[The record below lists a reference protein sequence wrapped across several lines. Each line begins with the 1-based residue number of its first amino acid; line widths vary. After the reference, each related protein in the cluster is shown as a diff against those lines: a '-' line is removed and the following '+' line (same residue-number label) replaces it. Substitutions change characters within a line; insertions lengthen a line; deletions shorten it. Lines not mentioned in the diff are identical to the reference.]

1 VFLELILFDIR
12 RLVGDDA
19 IPEYSRKAESRTT
32 ESTLGGASRIVTM
45 TATKVKITG
54 IWKGTL
60 EQSICLHIK
69 LRYKCR
75 GREYEL
81 HNAA

>member
-12 RLVGDDA
+12 QLVGDDA
-19 IPEYSRKAESRTT
+19 ILEYSRKAESRT

-54 IWKGTL
+54 IWKGAL

-81 HNAA
+81 HSAA